1 MTARRTFAALT
12 VLAALTVAAPA
23 PAHAATR
30 YRSAKVTAVVPYVV
44 GLDEQAASQRVRRAG
59 LVPHVTILKGSSSDY
74 PLTTAYTR
82 PGVGTRLP
90 LGTEVT
96 IVLGE

>member
-1 MTARRTFAALT
+1 MTARRTAAALT

-30 YRSAKVTAVVPYVV
+30 YRSAKVTTVVPYVV

-59 LVPHVTILKGSSSDY
+59 LKPHVTIQKGSGDY
-74 PLTTAYTR
+74 PVTTVYTR
-82 PGVGTRLP
+82 PGAGTRLP
-90 LGTEVT
+90 FGTEVT